1 MPGKLDVRSVLV
13 IGSGPIVIGQG
24 CEFDYSGTQ
33 AIRALR
39 DEGIRVVL
47 LNSNPATIMTDPG
60 LASATYIE
68 PLTLDICA
76 AIIEKEKCEAVLPT
90 LGGQTALNL
99 AVELSSKGVLEKHG
113 VRLIG
118 ANLEAIRSAEDRR
131 SFRRLAREVGCE
143 VPKSAVVKNLDQA
156 MKSLDRLGLPLIVRP
171 SFTLGGS
178 GSALARDRDEFVDA
192 VMEGLRRSPIREV
205 LLEESVEGWKEF
217 ELELMRDHTGNCVV
231 VCSIEN
237 LDPMGTH
244 TGDSVTVA
252 PVQTLRDKEYQR
264 MRDAAFRIMNRV
276 GISGG
281 ANVQFALDPESDR
294 LLVIEMNP
302 RVSRSSALASKATGY
317 PIAKIATK
325 LALGY
330 ALNELPNDIVRT
342 IRASFEPALDYCVV
356 KVPRWN
362 FEKFKGA
369 RDDLSP
375 QMKSIGE
382 VLAIGRTFLEA
393 LQKAMRSL
401 EAGLDGL
408 DDRRLAGCGD
418 GDLGRKISVPNPER
432 LLAVKAAFRRGWPV
446 ERCHEL
452 SMIDPWF
459 LDNIRRLALFEE
471 EIARD
476 GFPGGA
482 DEPSGARETLLESK
496 RMGFGDGQL
505 AAIWNVAETEVRAAR
520 DGHGVRP
527 AVKMVDTCAGEFAA
541 ATPYFYLTYGEKC
554 EMKPSAG
561 KKVVI
566 LGSGPNRIGQ
576 GIEFDYCCVHAAEE
590 LRALGFET
598 IMVNCNPE
606 TVSTDFDVSD
616 RLYFE
621 PVTFEHVMAVV
632 EKEDPDGVVVQFGGQ
647 TPLKLLRRLHNAGV
661 KIVGTDVEAVDRA
674 EDRKRCSELLGKLGI
689 RQPVSAFASDLEEG
703 IAAGRSLGFPLLVR
717 PPYVL
722 GGMSMELVYDDEDLP
737 GALEKGLRSSE
748 GRPLMLDR
756 FIDSAVEVD
765 ADAVCDGE
773 TVIVAGVM
781 EHIEEAGI
789 HSGDSSCALP
799 PVSLED
805 EMVERIRDAT
815 VRIGIELGI
824 SGMLNVQFAVKDD
837 ALYCIEINP
846 RASRTV
852 PFVSKATGIPW
863 VKIATRVI
871 MGGRLSS
878 MGIAEPRIDFVA
890 VKAPV
895 FPFDRFPGVDSLLG
909 PEMMAT
915 GEVMGVAPSFGEAFV
930 KAQIAS
936 GLKLPKKGRVF
947 VSVANRYK
955 REIVF
960 PAKAVHEM
968 GHGLVATSGTAKVLR
983 SHGIPVD
990 EVPKVGTGDSTIIDL
1005 VESGDIVLVVN
1016 TPVGRRSIEDDK
1028 AIRLAANRKKIPCV
1042 TTMSAF
1048 HSLVLGLASVGR
1060 KDFTILPIQAYT
1072 SGAAP
1077 LANGRIRGEDG

>member
-1 MPGKLDVRSVLV
+1 MPARPDVRSVFV

-39 DEGIRVVL
+39 EEGIRVVL

-68 PLTLDICA
+68 PLTLDSCLS
-76 AIIEKEKCEAVLPT
+76 IIERERCDAILPT

-99 AVELSSKGVLEKHG
+99 AFELSSKGLLERHG

-118 ANLEAIRSAEDRR
+118 ADLEAIRSAENRR
-131 SFRRLAREVGCE
+131 SFRKLAREVGCE
-143 VPKSAVVKNLDQA
+143 VPRSAVVKTIDQA
-156 MKSLDRLGLPLIVRP
+156 LKALERLGLPLIVRP

-178 GSALARDRDEFVDA
+178 GSALARDREAFVAA
-192 VMEGLRRSPIREV
+192 VAEGLRQSPIGEV
-205 LLEESVEGWKEF
+205 LLEQSVEGWKEF
-217 ELELMRDHTGNCVV
+217 ELEVMRDRIGNCVV

-237 LDPMGTH
+237 VDPMGTH

-252 PVQTLRDKEYQR
+252 PVQTLRDKDYQR

-281 ANVQFALDPESDR
+281 ANVQFAIDPATGR

-330 ALNELPNDIVRT
+330 TLDELPNDIVGT
-342 IRASFEPALDYCVV
+342 IPASFEPALDYCVV
-356 KVPRWN
+356 KIPRWN
-362 FEKFKGA
+362 FDKFKGA
-369 RDDLSP
+369 LDDLSP

-382 VLAIGRTFLEA
+382 VLALGRTFLEA

-401 EAGLDGL
+401 ETGLDGL
-408 DDRRLAGCGD
+408 DDRDLAGCD
-418 GDLGRKISVPNPER
+418 DEVLRRKLAVANPER
-432 LLAVKAAFRRGWPV
+432 LLAVKAVFRRGWSV
-446 ERCHEL
+446 DRCYEL
-452 SMIDPWF
+452 SKIDPWF
-459 LDNIRRLALFEE
+459 LENIRRAALFEE
-471 EIARD
+471 ELERA
-476 GFPGGA
+476 GFPCDA
-482 DEPSGARETLLESK
+482 DTLLEAK
-496 RMGFGDGQL
+496 RLGFGDRQL
-505 AAIWNVAETEVRAAR
+505 AGVWGVAEKDVRALR
-520 DGHGVRP
+520 DRLDVRP
-527 AVKMVDTCAGEFAA
+527 AVRMVDTCAGEFAA

-554 EMKPSAG
+554 EMKRSGG
-561 KKVVI
+561 KKVAV

-590 LRALGFET
+590 LRRLGAET
-598 IMVNCNPE
+598 IMINCNPE

-632 EKEDPDGVVVQFGGQ
+632 EKENPDGVIVQFGGQ
-647 TPLKLLRRLHNAGV
+647 TPLKLLRALQEAGV
-661 KIVGTDVEAVDRA
+661 TIVGTGVEAVDRA
-674 EDRKRCSELLGKLGI
+674 EDRKRCNELLDKLGI
-689 RQPVSAFASDLEEG
+689 RHPASVFASNLDEG
-703 IAAGRSLGFPLLVR
+703 LSAGRSLGFPLLVR

-722 GGMSMELVYDDEDLP
+722 GGMSMELVYDDEDLL
-737 GALEKGLRSSE
+737 GALKNGLRSSE
-748 GRPLMLDR
+748 GRSLMLDR
-756 FIDSAVEVD
+756 FIDSATEVD
-765 ADAVCDGE
+765 VDAVCDGE

-789 HSGDSSCALP
+789 HSGDSSCSLP

-805 EMVERIRDAT
+805 EMVDRIRDAV
-815 VRIGIELGI
+815 VRIGRELGI
-824 SGMLNVQFAVKDD
+824 VGMFNVQFAVKDD

-871 MGGRLSS
+871 MGERLSS
-878 MGIAEPRIDFVA
+878 LGVGEPKIDFVA

-909 PEMMAT
+909 PEMRAT
-915 GEVMGVAPSFGEAFV
+915 GEVMGVAPTFGEAFV

-936 GLKLPKKGRVF
+936 GLRLPKKGRVF
-947 VSVANRYK
+947 VSVANRHK
-955 REIVF
+955 REFVF
-960 PAKAVHEM
+960 PAKAIHEM

-983 SHGIPVD
+983 SHGIPVE
-990 EVPKVGTGDSTIIDL
+990 EVPKVGSGDSTIIDL
-1005 VESGDIVLVVN
+1005 VERGDIVLVVN
-1016 TPVGRRSIEDDK
+1016 TPVGRRSVEDDK
-1028 AIRLAANRKKIPCV
+1028 AIRLAATRKRVPCV

-1048 HSLVLGLASVGR
+1048 HSLVLGLTSVGE
-1060 KDFTILPIQAYT
+1060 KKFTTMPIQAY
-1072 SGAAP
+1072 SARNA
-1077 LANGRIRGEDG
+1077 RGPESRE